1 MTGNNRKYKNDLGES
16 YPLIGNFIHYHII
29 KHKIK
34 KSDVSRSL
42 GILPTGLNDYYK
54 RDSLQFAILWK
65 LSMVMKHN
73 FIAQLGEY
81 LPYRYETKREKT
93 LLEQLAEKEAI
104 IQKMEIQLEA
114 IKETIRRQ

>member
-1 MTGNNRKYKNDLGES
+1 MISNSNKYRKNLGEQ
-16 YPLIGNFIHYHII
+16 YPGIGNFIHYHII
-29 KHKIK
+29 QNKIK
-34 KSDVSRSL
+34 KADVSRSL
-42 GILPTGLNDYYK
+42 GILPTGLNGYFK

-81 LPYRYETKREKT
+81 LPYRYETRREKA

-114 IKETIRRQ
+114 IRETIRRQ